1 MRYTI
6 TPFLLI
12 MVGLGFFLTTATARA
27 SSQQTFYSSKA
38 YDAATGE
45 LVYAEKHR
53 YVENAQGLESAK
65 VEYFTPEGTLLAE
78 KNIDFT
84 ISPESPFFV
93 RENKQTGYSE
103 GYEAVSKIQPYQGRL
118 FQRQGGQAP
127 ACDDVVDI
135 RPGMIVDAGFNIHL
149 QNNMAAL
156 AAGQSLTF
164 DLLIPKACRALEFKA
179 SAAPTD
185 KGLLISLKPTSF
197 LARLVV
203 PNTQVLYN
211 AETATL
217 LEYHGLSDLTDAQ
230 GRSMKVSI
238 YFEEPVIQQATA
250 GETAN
255 QGKIAVHGKQTNTT
269 RTASSGQE

>member
-118 FQRQGGQAP
+118 FQRQGGKDP
-127 ACDDVVDI
+127 ACDDVIDI
-135 RPGMIVDAGFNIHL
+135 RPGMIVDAGFNVHL

-156 AAGQSLTF
+156 AAGQPLTF
-164 DLLIPKACRALEFKA
+164 DLLIPKACRALEFRA
-179 SAAPTD
+179 SGEATD

-203 PNTQVLYN
+203 PNTKVLYN
-211 AETATL
+211 AKTATL
-217 LEYHGLSDLTDAQ
+217 LEYHGLSDLTDEQ

-238 YFEEPVIQQATA
+238 YFEEPVVKQAGTA
-250 GETAN
+250 RTAE
-255 QGKIAVHGKQTNTT
+255 QGQDGVYGKRTNTDQAFNNG
-269 RTASSGQE
+269 RE